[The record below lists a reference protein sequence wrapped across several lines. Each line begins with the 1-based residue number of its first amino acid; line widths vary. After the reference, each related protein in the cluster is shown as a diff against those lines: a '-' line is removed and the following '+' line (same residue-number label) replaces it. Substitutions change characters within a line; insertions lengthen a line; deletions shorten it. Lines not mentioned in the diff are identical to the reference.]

1 MLDLDRLL
9 PSVLLL
15 LGFGF
20 LLANLRL
27 AVQLVQALRLRSQA
41 LLTWRGPKP
50 PFYRLIL
57 VIAITLGLVLV
68 TEIILRFWLGA
79 ARPEAVFGEM
89 MMFVYYACLL
99 PLTHL
104 RIGRGFYEDG
114 VWMESG
120 FMPYAMVG
128 GLSWREEPELTLL
141 LIPRM
146 QQRLA
151 RRLVVPAQ
159 YYAEARRLLRDKIA
173 GHELHFTG
181 KPLDLGAH
189 DERDDV

>member
-9 PSVLLL
+9 PSALLL
-15 LGFGF
+15 LGLGF

-27 AVQLVQALRLRSQA
+27 GVQLVHALRLRSQA
-41 LLTWRGPKP
+41 LLTWRSPKP

-57 VIAITLGLVLV
+57 AIAITLGLVLI

-104 RIGRGFYEDG
+104 SIGRGFYEDG

-120 FMPYAMVG
+120 FMPYATVG